1 MKNRTMFAK
10 SLFALG
16 ALFVCAAPLLAQTP
30 TKAPQTAPLAGRQR
44 RPMRDLNLTPTQ
56 KAQMKTI
63 MKNARAQH
71 QALRGNTALT
81 PAQKKTQSREIA
93 KNTMAQT
100 KAILTPQQLA
110 KLKAERAANS
120 RRGTAK

>member
-1 MKNRTMFAK
+1 MRNLTVLTK

-16 ALFVCAAPLLAQTP
+16 ALFVCSAPMLAQTP
-30 TKAPQTAPLAGRQR
+30 PKAPMAGRQR
-44 RPMRDLNLTPTQ
+44 RPMRDLNLTSAQ

-63 MKNARAQH
+63 MKAARAQH
-71 QALRGNTALT
+71 QALRANTVLT
-81 PAQKKTQSREIA
+81 PAQKKAQGREIA

-110 KLKAERAANS
+110 KLKAERGAAT
-120 RRGTAK
+120 RRGTGN